1 MSRYIMIRRL
11 RGPSILLLIGVL
23 ALLHQTGVLPRFW
36 HLFWPLL
43 LILIGLL
50 MLAERAALASEGYP
64 MFSGWPWQ
72 SPGPGAPNS
81 GEGWRG
87 GWHETSRTMEQSGA
101 QSTETAIVPSQP
113 HDLEN
118 RSDGGQS

>member
-11 RGPSILLLIGVL
+11 RGPAILLLIGVL
-23 ALLHQTGVLPRFW
+23 ALLHQMGVLPRFW

-50 MLAERAALASEGYP
+50 MLAERAALATEGYP

-72 SPGPGAPNS
+72 SPPNS

-87 GWHETSRTMEQSGA
+87 GWKETTHAAGQSGT

-113 HDLEN
+113 HDLAN